1 MPFLLILLVGLA
13 GLTLPVHV
21 ASSSAQHADSSSPP
35 SQAGSTT
42 LQGDVL
48 KMTSVLEDGL
58 IVTYADL
65 SVSRVLTGPASLVGN
80 KIVVKYTGGEV
91 NGVLLWVSG
100 QPYFCIGETVEIE
113 VRQEGDF
120 YVLVSP
126 KKTLSTPA
134 GLFATSAGYVLMWY
148 KPGTGWQVS
157 TARPGADWYGPAKWS
172 SGAFDYRINTA
183 NIPGDV
189 SSSSFITYATASFQT
204 WEDDPGSSIDF
215 SYLGTGTGT
224 AGSQDGTN
232 TVGWGSIG
240 GSTIAVTYNWASY
253 STGNYDSLRITETDM
268 KFDSS
273 KSWSAQSLGVTDR
286 YDVQN
291 IGTHEAGHTF
301 GLGDMYESADSE
313 QTMYGYGSTGE
324 TKKRTLEWGDRAGV
338 AALYPQ
344 SAATVTATVTVT
356 STVPSTLYSYRTT
369 TTTSTSYTSTSTS
382 TSTIPTVTTV
392 VLVPLTITSTSQGT
406 QFLTSVFTT
415 TVTDYTSTTTSTSTI
430 PTTVALVAST
440 VTSIVQSIQY
450 LTSILSTTVTNYT
463 GTQTSTS
470 TVVVPTTVVLVPLTA
485 TSTEQ
490 STQYLTSTATTTV
503 TRYTDTQTVTSTIPT
518 VTTVVLLPST
528 VTSTIE
534 SIQYLTSTSTTTVTN
549 YTATTTSTSTS
560 VVYTTVT
567 VSQGGAGADA
577 SSPLAYLGFISVLA
591 ITASHRVTAGRS
603 WRIPRS
609 SYGEHR
615 QGYLRDK
622 RTSRASGIPMD
633 LTKRHCEATDSLVG
647 F

>member
-1 MPFLLILLVGLA
+1 MPGKRESCFPSYAPFLLVLLVGLA

-35 SQAGSTT
+35 SQAGSIT

-48 KMTSVLEDGL
+48 KTTSVLEDGL

-224 AGSQDGTN
+224 AGSQDGAN

-240 GSTIAVTYNWASY
+240 DSTIAVTYNWASY

-268 KFDSS
+268 IFDSS
-273 KSWSAQSLGVTDR
+273 KSWSAQSSGVTGR

-369 TTTSTSYTSTSTS
+369 TTTTTSYTSTTTS

-392 VLVPLTITSTSQGT
+392 ILVPLTITSTEQST
-406 QFLTSVFTT
+406 QFLTSVLTT

-470 TVVVPTTVVLVPLTA
+470 TAVVPTTVVLVPSTVTSTAQSTQFLTSTSATTVTNYTSTETSTSTILVPTTIVLVPLTA
-485 TSTEQ
+485 TSTDQ
-490 STQYLTSTATTTV
+490 RT
-503 TRYTDTQTVTSTIPT
+503 
-518 VTTVVLLPST
+518 
-528 VTSTIE
+528 
-534 SIQYLTSTSTTTVTN
+534 QYLTSTSTTTVTN
-549 YTATTTSTSTS
+549 YTNTLTSTSTRVVYTTSTSLAS
-560 VVYTTVT
+560 
-567 VSQGGAGADA
+567 AGV
-577 SSPLAYLGFISVLA
+577 SSPLTYLWFISLLA
-591 ITASHRVTAGRS
+591 VTFGRVMVGRGLKIPKVRS
-603 WRIPRS
+603 WTGRRCS
-609 SYGEHR
+609 SN
-615 QGYLRDK
+615 
-622 RTSRASGIPMD
+622 
-633 LTKRHCEATDSLVG
+633 
-647 F
+647 

>member
-1 MPFLLILLVGLA
+1 MEDLPSKREGRVPSYMPFLLILLVGLA

-48 KMTSVLEDGL
+48 KITSVLEDGL

-100 QPYFCIGETVEIE
+100 EPYLCVGETVEIE

-126 KKTLSTPA
+126 KKTLSTPT

-224 AGSQDGTN
+224 AGSQDGAN

-240 GSTIAVTYNWASY
+240 GSTIAVTYDWASY

-273 KSWSAQSLGVTDR
+273 KSWSAQSSGVTGR

-382 TSTIPTVTTV
+382 TSTVPTATTV
-392 VLVPLTITSTSQGT
+392 VLVPLTITSTAQST
-406 QFLTSVFTT
+406 RYLTSTATT
-415 TVTDYTSTTTSTSTI
+415 TVTNYTDTQILTSMI
-430 PTTVALVAST
+430 PTVTTVALVAST

-450 LTSILSTTVTNYT
+450 LTSILSTTVTSYT

-470 TVVVPTTVVLVPLTA
+470 TVVVPTTVVLVPFT
-485 TSTEQ
+485 T
-490 STQYLTSTATTTV
+490 TSTALSTEYLSSTETTTV
-503 TRYTDTQTVTSTIPT
+503 TSYTS
-518 VTTVVLLPST
+518 
-528 VTSTIE
+528 
-534 SIQYLTSTSTTTVTN
+534 
-549 YTATTTSTSTS
+549 TTTSTSTS

-577 SSPLAYLGFISVLA
+577 SSPLAYLGFMSLLA
-591 ITASHRVTAGRS
+591 ITVGHTVTADRS

-609 SYGEHR
+609 SSGEHH

-622 RTSRASGIPMD
+622 RTNRPSRILRD
-633 LTKRHCEATDSLVG
+633 
-647 F
+647 

>member
-1 MPFLLILLVGLA
+1 MPSKREGRVPSYMPFLLILLVGLA

-48 KMTSVLEDGL
+48 KITSVLEDGL

-100 QPYFCIGETVEIE
+100 EPYLCVGETVEIE

-126 KKTLSTPA
+126 KKTLSTPT

-224 AGSQDGTN
+224 AGSQDGAN

-240 GSTIAVTYNWASY
+240 GSTIAVTYDWASY

-273 KSWSAQSLGVTDR
+273 KSWSAQSSGVTGR

-382 TSTIPTVTTV
+382 TSTVPTATTV
-392 VLVPLTITSTSQGT
+392 VLVPLTITSTAQST
-406 QFLTSVFTT
+406 RYLTSTATT
-415 TVTDYTSTTTSTSTI
+415 TVTNYTDTQILTSMI
-430 PTTVALVAST
+430 PTVTTVALVAST

-450 LTSILSTTVTNYT
+450 LTSILSTTVTSYT

-470 TVVVPTTVVLVPLTA
+470 TVVVPTTVVLVPFT
-485 TSTEQ
+485 T
-490 STQYLTSTATTTV
+490 TSTALSTEYLSSTETTTV
-503 TRYTDTQTVTSTIPT
+503 TSYTS
-518 VTTVVLLPST
+518 
-528 VTSTIE
+528 
-534 SIQYLTSTSTTTVTN
+534 
-549 YTATTTSTSTS
+549 TTTSTSTS

-577 SSPLAYLGFISVLA
+577 SSPLAYLGFMSLLA
-591 ITASHRVTAGRS
+591 ITVGHTVTADRS

-609 SYGEHR
+609 SSGEHH

-622 RTSRASGIPMD
+622 RTNRPSRILRD
-633 LTKRHCEATDSLVG
+633 
-647 F
+647 